1 MRSTGTLA
9 ADRPAGL
16 GQTGFASERKSL
28 WPSSLGRVDCLAS
41 VTLQQL
47 RYFLA
52 AGQAGSFTAAA
63 DSLYIAQPSLAEQVR
78 RLEGELGVKLFVRSG
93 RRLTLTESGRA
104 LRPQA
109 ENVLR
114 SVDEAAASVA
124 DVRHLRGGT
133 ASLGTF
139 AVAYRFFVREVIAE
153 FALRHPD
160 VTVRVVG
167 QNTVEVCE
175 KIRQGELEAGLV
187 TIPFDDSG
195 LEVRPA
201 MTEEN
206 LFASTDDSLEGPMTI
221 ERLASTRT
229 ILYDAHFG
237 WRDPTRSQLAERARL
252 AGVQIHPAIEVEGF
266 DAALTLAARGFGGT
280 FVLRTVVESDD
291 FPASLRTVRFDPP
304 LYDTFAFVWRRGTKL
319 SPATQELIR
328 LTEAH
333 MARFGRPALPPEETG
348 APGAP

>member
-1 MRSTGTLA
+1 MV
-9 ADRPAGL
+9 
-16 GQTGFASERKSL
+16 EEC
-28 WPSSLGRVDCLAS
+28 SSARLRWA

-52 AGQAGSFTAAA
+52 ACETGSFTAAA
-63 DSLYIAQPSLAEQVR
+63 ESLYVAQPSLAEAVR
-78 RLEGELGVKLFVRSG
+78 RLEGELGVRLFVRSG

-104 LRPQA
+104 LRPRA

-139 AVAYRFFVREVIAE
+139 AVAYRFFVREVIAD
-153 FALRHPD
+153 FVNRHPD
-160 VTVRVVG
+160 VRVRVVG

-175 KIRQGELEAGLV
+175 QIRKGELEAGLV
-187 TIPFDDSG
+187 TMPFDDTG

-201 MTEEN
+201 MTDEN
-206 LFASTDDSLEGPMTI
+206 LFATTDRGVEPMTI
-221 ERLASTRT
+221 ERLAATRT

-237 WRDPTRSQLAERARL
+237 WHDPTRSQLADRARA
-252 AGVQIHPAIEVEGF
+252 AGVEIHPAIEVEGF
-266 DAALTLAARGFGGT
+266 DAAVALCARGFGGT

-291 FPASLRTVRFDPP
+291 FPASLRTVPFDPP
-304 LYDTFAFVWRRGTKL
+304 LYDTFAFAWRKGTKP
-319 SPATQELIR
+319 SPATEELIR

-333 MARFGRPALPPEETG
+333 MARYGRPVLPPRDG
-348 APGAP
+348 